1 MPIRDL
7 IAIAVWARINS
18 GNLYEYLSWDS
29 ISSWLAA
36 WKAIKFWFHRGFPHG
51 LVNQRP
57 SNRPKVES
65 KVDKFLT
72 SFHQASKPILTPLAF

>member
-1 MPIRDL
+1 MNIS
-7 IAIAVWARINS
+7 ARIPHPP
-18 GNLYEYLSWDS
+18 GQLLGRLSNFGF
-29 ISSWLAA
+29 IE
-36 WKAIKFWFHRGFPHG
+36 AIHKG

-72 SFHQASKPILTPLAF
+72 SFHQASKPILTPFDF